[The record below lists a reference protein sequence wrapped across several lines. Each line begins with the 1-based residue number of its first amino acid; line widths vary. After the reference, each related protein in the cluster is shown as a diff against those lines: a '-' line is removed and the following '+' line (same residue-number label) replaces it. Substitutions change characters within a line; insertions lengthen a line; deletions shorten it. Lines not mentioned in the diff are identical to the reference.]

1 MSWVKVPISQDDHKT
16 LHNLPRGFDTYLV
29 DIKTMSKIAQVFVTF
44 WEKLNFIRIIPTKI
58 GRFSD
63 YLIKCSIKKALKIKV

>member
-44 WEKLNFIRIIPTKI
+44 SEKLNFN
-58 GRFSD
+58 SCN
-63 YLIKCSIKKALKIKV
+63 YIKSHNLHNCFFKKCHSLG